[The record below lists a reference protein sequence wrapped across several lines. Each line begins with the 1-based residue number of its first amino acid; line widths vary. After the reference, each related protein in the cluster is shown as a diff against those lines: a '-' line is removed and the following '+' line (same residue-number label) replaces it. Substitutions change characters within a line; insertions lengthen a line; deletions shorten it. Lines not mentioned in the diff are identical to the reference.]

1 MRPGPDS
8 GIADIFRA
16 MAIHDHQAIAADLW
30 NRYARLP
37 AGPKLVV
44 RLKSL
49 VWLPTGKGL
58 FLECLAQSG
67 SRAPD
72 GKAWASRSLNDVL
85 DGLLRHGLLTGD
97 LACAP
102 ALLHRVAVDAAESE
116 DGEALI
122 EAVRRSFPA
131 QRNMGYYASTPQID

>member
-1 MRPGPDS
+1 
-8 GIADIFRA
+8 

-37 AGPKLVV
+37 AGPKLVL

-49 VWLPTGKGL
+49 VWLPTGKGM
-58 FLECLAQSG
+58 FLECLTRSG

-72 GKAWASRSLNDVL
+72 GRAWASRSLNDVL
-85 DGLLRHGLLTGD
+85 DALLRQGLLTED

-102 ALLHRVAVDAAESE
+102 ALLHRVAVDAVASAE
-116 DGEALI
+116 GEALT
-122 EAVRRSFPA
+122 EAVRRS
-131 QRNMGYYASTPQID
+131 